1 MQSPRKKVD
10 HVNVVGI
17 LLNSPNQHFLFA
29 SLKVRHLH
37 QLGFT
42 NDQLIE
48 APWIFSEDLSEI
60 ELSMKA
66 WNAEHPHPL
75 LFLPADVNP
84 ILLTRG
90 KKSRVV
96 LMNQTR
102 MKKEKLT
109 FSKVLGSHRPNA
121 ALMEHELGLPIAD
134 VYAKARNYHSLIVKG
149 YRLVSK
155 VRLAKCLGLDSRFI
169 LGNYESFVNCPKE
182 KLSERVKLLL
192 DLVPHISEVDLLD
205 SKAIFQNDLVFDL
218 FYVSSGYARRQ
229 FSSF

>member
-1 MQSPRKKVD
+1 MQSLSKKVD

-109 FSKVLGSHRPNA
+109 FSKVLGSHRTNA

-134 VYAKARNYHSLIVKG
+134 VYAKARNYHSLIVK
-149 YRLVSK
+149 
-155 VRLAKCLGLDSRFI
+155 
-169 LGNYESFVNCPKE
+169 
-182 KLSERVKLLL
+182 
-192 DLVPHISEVDLLD
+192 
-205 SKAIFQNDLVFDL
+205 
-218 FYVSSGYARRQ
+218 
-229 FSSF
+229 